1 MLMIIIG
8 TFAYKN
14 YAPHVVMVL
23 ILGGAAYFLE
33 KIEIPPVPI
42 MLAYVMG
49 PIIESNMNLAFTIH
63 QGDLMVVLSRPI
75 TMIIL
80 VLALVTAVYGF
91 IRAQQ
96 ISSASNE
103 S

>member
-1 MLMIIIG
+1 
-8 TFAYKN
+8 
-14 YAPHVVMVL
+14 
-23 ILGGAAYFLE
+23 
-33 KIEIPPVPI
+33 
-42 MLAYVMG
+42 
-49 PIIESNMNLAFTIH
+49 
-63 QGDLMVVLSRPI
+63 LMVVLTRPI

-96 ISSASNE
+96 SSRASDE